1 MNEKKDYKDTL
12 LMPKTDFEM
21 RAGLINKEP
30 EYREMWN
37 KNKIYEKALKANE
50 GNPKFILHDGP
61 PYANG
66 SIHVGHA
73 MNKILKDFVVRY
85 KTMAGF
91 YSPYA
96 PGWDTHGLPI
106 ENKMLSEM
114 KMSKDDLD
122 PLALRK
128 EASKY
133 ADTQVAN
140 QLKQFQSLQ
149 LFSDLKTKYLTK
161 DKDFEVGQLELF
173 KKMYLDGLVY
183 KGLKPVYWSPSSQ
196 SALAEAE
203 VEYEDIRGPQV
214 IVTFKITKG
223 NEFVSSQDMLT
234 IMTTTPW
241 TLIANSGVA
250 VGKEIEYSL
259 VKVGNNN
266 FVVASKLLEN
276 VATLAKWEEYKVVSV
291 FLGDKLNGI
300 SYQRPI
306 KEELEAPVILG
317 HHVTDDAGTGL
328 VHMAPLFGEDDYLIG
343 KENGLEMIM
352 HMNDDGTLNKEADK
366 YEGLFYQDANKDI
379 GMYMDSKGALL
390 SLKFVKHSYPHD
402 WRTHKP
408 IVFRGTPQWF
418 VSIKTIKE
426 EIMKELSK
434 VPSHPNWGTQRL
446 LKMIEQR
453 DEWTISRQRTWGVPI
468 IVFYDAEENIVAN
481 EEIFDYVIDLVSKN
495 GTDIWWE
502 KDTDDLLPEN
512 YRNKGFT
519 REMNIMDVWFDSGSS
534 HIWMEKL
541 YGVKQADLYL
551 EGSDQYRGWFNS
563 SLINSIAYKG
573 VSPYK
578 TLVSHGFVL
587 DGKNQK
593 MSKSKGN
600 VVDPLKIISKQG
612 ADILRLW
619 VANAEYTS
627 DVTIS
632 DSILKQTS
640 DMYRKIRNTLRFMLG
655 NLNDFKGENRV
666 ELKGIHAWVNE
677 KLGNLMFTVFRNYN
691 EFKFSNVVKSINLF
705 LVEMSGFYF
714 DFAKDILYCDL
725 MNDVER
731 RSIQTNMWNIANFVI
746 KSLAPILP
754 TSMEDAY
761 SNLPKKNKKESV
773 HLERINIATGCQM
786 NKRQTDWEKFFK
798 LKDEV
803 YKVIEEAKTSKT
815 IKRANEAFITISN
828 EYKELES
835 LDLTRMFMV
844 GKIAFGEK
852 TTAETFDSLKCI
864 RCWNHF
870 EKLNNDICTRCENV
884 LKKISN

>member
-1 MNEKKDYKDTL
+1 MPKEYKETL
-12 LMPKTDFEM
+12 LMPKTNFDM

-30 EYREMWN
+30 EYRKMWN

-50 GNPKFILHDGP
+50 KNPKFILHDGP

-73 MNKILKDFVVRY
+73 MNKILKDFIIRY
-85 KTMAGF
+85 KTMVGF
-91 YSPYA
+91 YAPYA

-114 KMSKDDLD
+114 KMTKDDLD

-133 ADTQVAN
+133 ADSQVAS
-140 QLKQFQSLQ
+140 QLKQFESLQ
-149 LFSDLKTKYLTK
+149 LLSDLKTKYLTK

-203 VEYEDIRGPQV
+203 VEYEDIRGPQI
-214 IVTFKITKG
+214 IVSFKVKKG
-223 NEFVSSQDMLT
+223 NDIVKANDYLA

-250 VGKEIEYSL
+250 VGKDIEYSL
-259 VKVGNNN
+259 VKVSDRNY
-266 FVVASKLLEN
+266 VISSSLVESVKELS
-276 VATLAKWEEYKVVSV
+276 KWETIEVLKT
-291 FLGDKLNGI
+291 FKGCKLKGI
-300 SYQRPI
+300 TYIRPV
-306 KEELEAPVILG
+306 KQELDAPVILG
-317 HHVTDDAGTGL
+317 HHVTDEAGTGL

-343 KENGLEMIM
+343 KENDLEMIM
-352 HMNDDGTLNKEADK
+352 HMNDDGTLNSEAGQ
-366 YEGLFYQDANKDI
+366 YEGVFYENVNKDI
-379 GMYMDSKGALL
+379 GELLASREEML

-408 IVFRGTPQWF
+408 IIFRGTPQWF
-418 VSIKTIKE
+418 VSVKTIKK
-426 EIMKELSK
+426 EIIKQLSK
-434 VPSHPNWGTQRL
+434 VPSYPEWGTKRL
-446 LKMIEQR
+446 LKMIDGRE
-453 DEWTISRQRTWGVPI
+453 EWTISRQRTWGVPI
-468 IVFYDAEENIVAN
+468 IAFYDKDGNVIAN
-481 EEIFDYVIDLVSKN
+481 KETFDYVIDLVSKN
-495 GTDIWWE
+495 GTNIWWE
-502 KDTDDLLPEN
+502 KETDELLPEK
-512 YRNKGFT
+512 YRGKGFT

-563 SLINSIAYKG
+563 SLINSVAYKG

-600 VVDPLKIISKQG
+600 VIDPLKIISKQG

-619 VANAEYTS
+619 VANSEYTS
-627 DVTIS
+627 DITIS
-632 DSILKQTS
+632 DAILKQTS
-640 DMYRKIRNTLRFMLG
+640 DMYRKIRNTIRFMLG
-655 NLNDFKGENRV
+655 NLNDFTNKDRV
-666 ELKGIHAWVNE
+666 ELKGIHSWVNE
-677 KLGNLMFTVFRNYN
+677 RLGNLMFTVIKAYN
-691 EFKFSNVVKSINLF
+691 EYKFQVVIKEINLF
-705 LVEMSGFYF
+705 LVNMSGFYF
-714 DFAKDILYCDL
+714 DYAKDILYCDEQ
-725 MNDVER
+725 NDVER
-731 RSIQTNMWNIANFVI
+731 RSIQTNMWNIANFLI
-746 KSLAPILP
+746 KALAPILP

-761 SNLPKKNKKESV
+761 SNLTKEKRKESV
-773 HLERINIATGCQM
+773 HLEIINISAGCKMKDKQ
-786 NKRQTDWEKFFK
+786 NDWDLFFK

-803 YKVIEEAKTSKT
+803 YKVLEDSKAKKL
-815 IKRANEAFITISN
+815 IKRANEAHLTIDN
-828 EYKELES
+828 KYKELES
-835 LDLTRMFMV
+835 LDLRRLFMV
-844 GKIAFGEK
+844 GKVDFGTKIEAK
-852 TTAETFDSLKCI
+852 KFDSTKCI

-870 EKLNNDICTRCENV
+870 DEVNNDDICKRCE
-884 LKKISN
+884 KIVA

>member
-1 MNEKKDYKDTL
+1 MPKEYKDTL
-12 LMPKTDFEM
+12 LMPKTDFDM

-37 KNKIYEKALKANE
+37 KKKIYDKALKANE
-50 GNPKFILHDGP
+50 KNPKFILHDGP

-73 MNKILKDFVVRY
+73 MNKILKDFIVRY

-114 KMSKDDLD
+114 KMTKDDLD

-133 ADTQVAN
+133 ADGQVAT
-140 QLKQFQSLQ
+140 QLKQFESLQ

-203 VEYEDIRGPQV
+203 VEYEDIRGPQI
-214 IVTFKITKG
+214 IVSFKVKKG
-223 NEFVSSQDMLT
+223 SDIVKANDYLA

-250 VGKEIEYSL
+250 VGKDIEYSL
-259 VKVGNNN
+259 VKVSDRNY
-266 FVVASKLLEN
+266 VIASSLVESVKELS
-276 VATLAKWEEYKVVSV
+276 KWETIEVLKT
-291 FLGDKLNGI
+291 FKGDKLKGLT
-300 SYQRPI
+300 YVRPV
-306 KEELEAPVILG
+306 KQELDAPVILG
-317 HHVTDDAGTGL
+317 HHVTDEAGTGL

-343 KENGLEMIM
+343 KENDLEMIM
-352 HMNDDGTLNKEADK
+352 HMNDDGTLNAEAGK
-366 YEGLFYQDANKDI
+366 YEGVFYENVNKDI
-379 GMYMDSKGALL
+379 GELLASREEML

-418 VSIKTIKE
+418 VSVKTIKK
-426 EIMKELSK
+426 EIMEQLSK
-434 VPSHPNWGTQRL
+434 VPSYPEWGTKRL
-446 LKMIEQR
+446 LKMIDGRE
-453 DEWTISRQRTWGVPI
+453 EWTISRQRTWGVPI
-468 IVFYDAEENIVAN
+468 IAFYDKDGNVVAN
-481 EEIFDYVIDLVSKN
+481 KETFDYVIDLVSKN

-502 KDTDDLLPEN
+502 KETDELLPEK
-512 YRNKGFT
+512 YRGKGFT

-563 SLINSIAYKG
+563 SLINSVAYKG

-600 VVDPLKIISKQG
+600 VIDHLKIISKQG

-619 VANAEYTS
+619 VANSEYTS
-627 DVTIS
+627 DITIS
-632 DSILKQTS
+632 DAILKQTS
-640 DMYRKIRNTLRFMLG
+640 DMYRKIRNTIRFMLG
-655 NLNDFKGENRV
+655 NLNDFTNKDRV
-666 ELKGIHAWVNE
+666 ELEGIHSWVNE
-677 KLGNLMFTVFRNYN
+677 RLGNLMFTVIKAYN
-691 EFKFSNVVKSINLF
+691 EYKFQVVIKEINLF
-705 LVEMSGFYF
+705 LVNMSGFYF
-714 DFAKDILYCDL
+714 DYAKDILYCDEQ
-725 MNDVER
+725 NDVER
-731 RSIQTNMWNIANFVI
+731 RSIQTNMWNIANFLI
-746 KSLAPILP
+746 KALAPILP

-761 SNLPKKNKKESV
+761 NNLTKDKKKESV
-773 HLERINIATGCQM
+773 HLETISMNAGCKMKDKQ
-786 NKRQTDWEKFFK
+786 NDWDLFFK

-803 YKVIEEAKTSKT
+803 YKVLEEAKASKS
-815 IKRANEAFITISN
+815 IKRANEAHLTIDN
-828 EYKELES
+828 KYKELES
-835 LDLTRMFMV
+835 LDLRRLFMV
-844 GKIAFGEK
+844 GKVDFGNK
-852 TTAETFDSLKCI
+852 TEAKTFDSTKCI

-870 EKLNNDICTRCENV
+870 DEVNKDGICKRCEKV
-884 LKKISN
+884 VA